1 MVLETWCEREKKLDH
16 CRTVAWKCSFLWYR
30 QYHFWIFSVTNLKL
44 IKSVTL
50 SPIPTNIVG
59 QNSYENT
66 QGLNILKAKP
76 YFYSYIVFQLH
87 KSSCFNSDHRMS
99 ETFMSFFMLS
109 MMMQSLICFSKQY
122 SYINYSSDTSCC
134 VRVKNMFSFFGA
146 LPEKVYISNCILE
159 ADFITSA
166 ASYNSFSYHM
176 SYLNS
181 AIRMVNGTPMMF

>member
-1 MVLETWCEREKKLDH
+1 M
-16 CRTVAWKCSFLWYR
+16 
-30 QYHFWIFSVTNLKL
+30 
-44 IKSVTL
+44 
-50 SPIPTNIVG
+50 
-59 QNSYENT
+59 
-66 QGLNILKAKP
+66 
-76 YFYSYIVFQLH
+76 FQLH

-146 LPEKVYISNCILE
+146 LSEKVYISNCILE

-181 AIRMVNGTPMMF
+181 AIRMVNGTPMMFWVSWKDGQPLNIDSTKLHFTFLPQMKTWWKQELSRYCVWTTTDISEIWRWIQK